1 MTTRGFS
8 VSRVRQGVAR
18 AGILFALAVA
28 GSACTYVE
36 QVHVHHASA
45 PKTAAAKP
53 AEEPKFPATDPLDGV
68 VRVASVNGECSATV
82 VGDRLVVTAKGC
94 FDHITSPK
102 TFHADRIRAR
112 IGGGAVA
119 WHIVPVIAVLSAPCT
134 SVAVMVTDAPIP
146 DAPPLR
152 MRLGAEVAVGEP
164 VRVIGFGRCSGASP
178 GTRTVG
184 FLGHVRELDDATF
197 RLDAPAC
204 VGDAGGPIVSEWTG
218 EIVGVLQGEPVLSDG
233 STSAGAAGFAARID
247 VARGLLAQAFMVA
260 HGVEPAQLPPIAC
273 Q

>member
-1 MTTRGFS
+1 MR
-8 VSRVRQGVAR
+8 RVRQAAARLGV
-18 AGILFALAVA
+18 LFMLAVA

-36 QVHVHHASA
+36 QVHVHHPGAPA
-45 PKTAAAKP
+45 PKVASKP
-53 AEEPKFPATDPLDGV
+53 AEEPRFPLQDPLDGV

-82 VGDRLVVTAKGC
+82 VGDRLVITAKSC

-146 DAPPLR
+146 DAPALR
-152 MRLGAEVAVGEP
+152 MRLGAEVALGEP

-178 GTRTVG
+178 GARTVG
-184 FLGHVRELDDATF
+184 FLGHVREVDDFTF

-204 VGDAGGPIVSEWTG
+204 VGDAGGPVVSEWTG

-233 STSAGAAGFAARID
+233 SASAGSAGFAARID
-247 VARGLLAQAFMVA
+247 VARGLLAQAFLVA
-260 HGVEPAQLPPIAC
+260 HGVSPGELPPIAC